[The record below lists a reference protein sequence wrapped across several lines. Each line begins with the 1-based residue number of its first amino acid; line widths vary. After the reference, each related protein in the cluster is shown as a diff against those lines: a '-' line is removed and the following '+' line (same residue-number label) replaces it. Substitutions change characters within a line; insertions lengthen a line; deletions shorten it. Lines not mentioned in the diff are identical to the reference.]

1 MSRATFEGFLNEALH
16 LILCSRSAQMILQT
30 TMNISHIYN
39 CQIMIVSR
47 LDQNNNHRDI
57 DENVVDQPIG
67 KRRTTKKGI
76 IITALIVTAMIGA
89 SFIVY
94 FIP

>member
-1 MSRATFEGFLNEALH
+1 ME
-16 LILCSRSAQMILQT
+16 Q
-30 TMNISHIYN
+30 
-39 CQIMIVSR
+39 
-47 LDQNNNHRDI
+47 DNNHREI
-57 DENVVDQPIG
+57 DDKVNEQPLR

-76 IITALIVTAMIGA
+76 VITALIVSAIVGA

>member
-1 MSRATFEGFLNEALH
+1 MDW
-16 LILCSRSAQMILQT
+16 
-30 TMNISHIYN
+30 
-39 CQIMIVSR
+39 
-47 LDQNNNHRDI
+47 LDQNNNHRDM
-57 DENVVDQPIG
+57 DDNVVDQPVG
-67 KRRTTKKGI
+67 KRRTTKKGV

>member
-1 MSRATFEGFLNEALH
+1 MPNNDSDSQRL
-16 LILCSRSAQMILQT
+16 MDW
-30 TMNISHIYN
+30 
-39 CQIMIVSR
+39 
-47 LDQNNNHRDI
+47 LDQNNNHRDM
-57 DENVVDQPIG
+57 DDNVVDQPVE

>member
-1 MSRATFEGFLNEALH
+1 LPNNDSDSQRLMDW
-16 LILCSRSAQMILQT
+16 
-30 TMNISHIYN
+30 
-39 CQIMIVSR
+39 

-57 DENVVDQPIG
+57 DDNVADQPVG